1 MYKKAWCTCK
11 SCCFANLNLLLFCRS
26 HCRRPR
32 RCLSSL
38 LFTNNPCAF
47 VFTISYMMSA
57 VFSILQYV
65 VQSLRSSWSCW
76 CAPTVSPVA
85 GNSGPSCS
93 ESWTALG
100 IRENNCAVQWI
111 KIYPMDS
118 LIHLLKKWGQI
129 SKVFKIARTVFLILF
144 TVAEISLIS
153 FCFPLKKK
161 NRTRDHNH
169 QLGSKL
175 YCRYT
180 TCEALNPPAH
190 TASSIYVLLHVM
202 IPIETVHNFS

>member
-1 MYKKAWCTCK
+1 MNVQ

-26 HCRRPR
+26 CCRRPG
-32 RCLSSL
+32 RCLSSP
-38 LFTNNPCAF
+38 LFTDNPWAF

-57 VFSILQYV
+57 VFSILQYVV

-85 GNSGPSCS
+85 GNSGPGCC
-93 ESWTALG
+93 ESWTTLG

-129 SKVFKIARTVFLILF
+129 SKIFKIVRAEFLILF

-153 FCFPLKKK
+153 FCFPLKK
-161 NRTRDHNH
+161 RTELAILITNWD
-169 QLGSKL
+169 QS
-175 YCRYT
+175 YT
-180 TCEALNPPAH
+180 VVIPREALNPPAH
-190 TASSIYVLLHVM
+190 TDSSICVLLHLM
-202 IPIETVHNFS
+202 IPNSAQLLLNDAV